1 MAIKR
6 AHGECYIRK
15 AVCRRKRRYVSR
27 TAAEAAAAA
36 ALYLRQAALV
46 VAYPCGRH
54 WHIGHD
60 RRR

>member
-6 AHGECYIRK
+6 AHGERYTRK
-15 AVCRRKRRYVSR
+15 AVCRRKRRYASR
-27 TAAEAAAAA
+27 TAAEGAA

>member
-1 MAIKR
+1 MAIRR
-6 AHGECYIRK
+6 AHGERYTRK

-27 TAAEAAAAA
+27 AAAEAAAT

-54 WHIGHD
+54 WHIGHN

>member
-1 MAIKR
+1 MAIRR
-6 AHGECYIRK
+6 AHGERYTRK
-15 AVCRRKRRYVSR
+15 AVCRRKRRYASR
-27 TAAEAAAAA
+27 AAAEAAAT

-54 WHIGHD
+54 WHIGHN

>member
-6 AHGECYIRK
+6 AHGERYTRK
-15 AVCRRKRRYVSR
+15 AVCRRKRRYASR
-27 TAAEAAAAA
+27 VAAEAAAAA
-36 ALYLRQAALV
+36 LYRSQAALV

-54 WHIGHD
+54 WHIGHN

>member
-6 AHGECYIRK
+6 AHGERYTRK
-15 AVCRRKRRYVSR
+15 AVCRRKRRYLSR
-27 TAAEAAAAA
+27 AAAAAAAA
-36 ALYLRQAALV
+36 ALYRRQAAIV

-54 WHIGHD
+54 WHVGHD